1 MALPNLNRIRRVN
14 ATLPPLQRDHTVP
27 WQQVAGF
34 RHLLISRLHLILPQK
49 LGRASTERERES
61 KEEERERET
70 ESEQASKQADHGKQT
85 TAGHSRPEAGQS
97 TRIARPPDQTRPF
110 HTTFIIIPSFSF
122 AFCIPASLPVSVDL
136 WLLLSTADP
145 QSSVLFPLFF
155 SFSLH
160 PKEKE
165 LLSYLPRGI
174 DNILLLLCLLAKS
187 SSASS
192 IDVHRTSPP
201 PSAPNNK
208 PPFFFPASFPL
219 PTRDTRCVPIF
230 QFIAPHITSLGSAL
244 AHSLAALVWC
254 CAAVDRA
261 CWAPVSPNLPL
272 IAQQF
277 GDAPSSS
284 TDSPLSVS
292 DNSDVRG
299 RPAVQLHLGWHQSPH
314 QSPSKLVR
322 TKHCLFAPS
331 HEHRLAN
338 PLPLRGRAPSSWS
351 LVSSRSLRACS
362 SYHIST
368 SPPAFVG
375 PLHLTLFDDYKI

>member
-165 LLSYLPRGI
+165 LLSYLPWGI

-201 PSAPNNK
+201 PAHQTTNHRFS
-208 PPFFFPASFPL
+208 FLLLFPCRRETHAVFPSFNSL
-219 PTRDTRCVPIF
+219 R
-230 QFIAPHITSLGSAL
+230 HTS
-244 AHSLAALVWC
+244 HHLAA
-254 CAAVDRA
+254 
-261 CWAPVSPNLPL
+261 PSPTP
-272 IAQQF
+272 
-277 GDAPSSS
+277 
-284 TDSPLSVS
+284 
-292 DNSDVRG
+292 
-299 RPAVQLHLGWHQSPH
+299 
-314 QSPSKLVR
+314 
-322 TKHCLFAPS
+322 
-331 HEHRLAN
+331 
-338 PLPLRGRAPSSWS
+338 
-351 LVSSRSLRACS
+351 
-362 SYHIST
+362 
-368 SPPAFVG
+368 
-375 PLHLTLFDDYKI
+375 